1 MTHSFLCNLSSS
13 SCDSNF
19 GFVTSRSW
27 LIISPRFIRWS
38 PISNYYYTLFIWCIF
53 SLCLFGTATEVKQNG
68 CLGNYADGSS
78 YIAWPWWSGHTL
90 FEELN
95 STIVIL
101 ILFYGF
107 AGLGIAVVNDFKSV
121 EEDQKYYL
129 NLYL

>member
-78 YIAWPWWSGHTL
+78 YIAWPWWSGHAL
-90 FEELN
+90 FEEFN

-107 AGLGIAVVNDFKSV
+107 AGCSLTLADPSIFCLVYAHRRLIYF
-121 EEDQKYYL
+121 L
-129 NLYL
+129 